1 MAWFPTYRL
10 SNDNVLRSLNIF
22 TPQQTS
28 MFYETDEV
36 LLGLHFAVLLL
47 FAAASATLSGW
58 YSKRYRRVKELLVAG
73 YITITGAW

>member
-1 MAWFPTYRL
+1 
-10 SNDNVLRSLNIF
+10 
-22 TPQQTS
+22 